1 MLAYVGLLGGGAWV
15 IEQSKRFA
23 PFFVL
28 YAVVL
33 SAVLV
38 AVCWWKGEPPRWQWG
53 GDNDPATKK

>member
-23 PFFVL
+23 SFFVL